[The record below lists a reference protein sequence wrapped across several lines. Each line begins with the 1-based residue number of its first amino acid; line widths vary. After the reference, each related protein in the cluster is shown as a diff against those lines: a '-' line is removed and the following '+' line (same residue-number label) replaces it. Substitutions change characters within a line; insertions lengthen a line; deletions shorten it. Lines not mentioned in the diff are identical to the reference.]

1 MKVVLSIDI
10 PPKLLGIL
18 NEEELQDKLKSR
30 CLTLVKSYEKKWKEN
45 GEFYS
50 KEEVDDQTEVNWSE
64 MIDEGFEEAK
74 KSIEVRV
81 WGNS

>member
-10 PPKLLGIL
+10 SPKLLGIL

-45 GEFYS
+45 GELYS

-81 WGNS
+81 WGSA